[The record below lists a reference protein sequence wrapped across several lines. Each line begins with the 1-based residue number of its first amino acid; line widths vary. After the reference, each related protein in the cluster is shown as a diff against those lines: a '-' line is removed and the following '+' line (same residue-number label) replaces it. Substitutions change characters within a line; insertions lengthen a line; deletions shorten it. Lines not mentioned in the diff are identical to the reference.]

1 MGMSVIDLQRC
12 SDDYPLKGLVQAAS
26 SLRAGSVLF
35 LSVVFPTLHS
45 AYNPAGS
52 QEERQDVCNASC
64 TTC

>member
-1 MGMSVIDLQRC
+1 MGTSVIYLQHC
-12 SDDYPLKGLVQAAS
+12 SDDYLKGLAQAVG

-35 LSVVFPTLHS
+35 LSVVFPALHC

-64 TTC
+64 TMC